1 MAALKLGF
9 FSRLFA
15 PRRNAVLAS
24 SLAKHSDQDIDA
36 ALKQAGLTRA
46 QLFGAARA
54 TARHRVHM
62 SSMMVALKV
71 DAREAVEHHWPQL
84 KEADDACARCVQ
96 VGRCQRW
103 LEWGWYNG
111 AQKVFCPNAELFEQ
125 IAKAP
130 SKPER

>member
-24 SLAKHSDQDIDA
+24 SLAKHSDQEIDT

-46 QLFGAARA
+46 QLFGAASA
-54 TARHRVHM
+54 TAKHRVRM
-62 SSMMVALKV
+62 SSMMAALKV
-71 DAREAVEHHWPQL
+71 DAKEAVAHHWPQL
-84 KEADDACARCVQ
+84 KEADEACRRCAQ

-103 LEWGWYNG
+103 LKWGWYNG
-111 AQKVFCPNAELFEQ
+111 AQKVFCPNAELFER
-125 IAKAP
+125 IAKTQGE
-130 SKPER
+130 PER